1 MSEDKKAISIS
12 SKNYN
17 EISRKISNSDKSFSS
32 VDEYVDFAL
41 NEILFEQDS
50 DDLSDSEKERVR
62 DELKKLGYI

>member
-17 EISRKISNSDKSFSS
+17 EISRKILNSDKSFSS